1 MHLDV
6 GGLHAAR
13 PPTDLPV
20 ARPAAV
26 RTAAKQPMTG
36 ERVEEAY
43 ILANGMVDYY
53 ALLNVE
59 DTATFQEIKAA

>member
-1 MHLDV
+1 
-6 GGLHAAR
+6 
-13 PPTDLPV
+13 
-20 ARPAAV
+20 
-26 RTAAKQPMTG
+26 MTG